1 MVQQQDATRQ
11 PRRPS
16 DRLSEQQ
23 RADLAGWGIT
33 EEQFDAWVLEALAL
47 ADAEEM
53 QA

>member
-1 MVQQQDATRQ
+1 MAKSLD

-16 DRLSEQQ
+16 DRLSPEQ
-23 RADLAGWGIT
+23 RADLADWGIT

-47 ADAEEM
+47 ADAEGV